1 MADRTDDRGR
11 WRSNAG
17 DLSAY
22 SRRLDARDGGVVR
35 SFQRISRMNT
45 TRGWIEGSIMARRGV
60 AGGKA
65 GARHSLTEE
74 AQGKFKYVYGP
85 YDEPVLRIKP
95 GDIVDVETRDA
106 YDGRIKTEADLPS
119 KVLVRPY
126 SNPQNGQYMSR
137 VRSRATSSRFIS

>member
-45 TRGWIEGSIMARRGV
+45 TRGWIGGAIMARRGV
-60 AGGKA
+60 GGGKA
-65 GARHSLTEE
+65 GARQNLTEE
-74 AQGKFKYVYGP
+74 AQGKFKYLYGP

-95 GDIVDVETRDA
+95 GDIVDVEGRDA
-106 YDGRIKTEADLPS
+106 YDGRVEEVHERPS
-119 KVLVRPY
+119 K
-126 SNPQNGQYMSR
+126 S
-137 VRSRATSSRFIS
+137 